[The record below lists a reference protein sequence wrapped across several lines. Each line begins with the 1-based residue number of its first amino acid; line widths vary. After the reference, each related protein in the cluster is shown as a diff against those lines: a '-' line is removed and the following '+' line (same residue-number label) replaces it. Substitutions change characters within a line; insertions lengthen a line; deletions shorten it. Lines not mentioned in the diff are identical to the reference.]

1 MLSKKEID
9 IIKSMD
15 ENYIIGGSNAA
26 MIYIGHD
33 IRNCNDFD
41 LHLSK
46 KINISKLKSILK
58 MDIEIQYDQPEFT
71 SFKGIRLIRLEDL
84 ISHKIKRMNP
94 NDVYDLSFLLKLDF
108 DMSEIKLESER
119 EWIILKS
126 FLEKN

>member
-26 MIYIGHD
+26 MIYIGYD
-33 IRNCNDFD
+33 IRHCNDLD

-46 KINISKLKSILK
+46 KINISKLKSALK

-71 SFKGIRLIRLEDL
+71 SFKGIRLIKLEDL
-84 ISHKIKRMNP
+84 ISYKIKRMHP

-108 DMSEIKLESER
+108 DMSEIKFKSER
-119 EWIILKS
+119 ELIILKS
-126 FLEKN
+126 FFEKS

>member
-84 ISHKIKRMNP
+84 ISYKIKRMNP

-108 DMSEIKLESER
+108 DMSKVKLKSER
-119 EWIILKS
+119 ELIILKS

>member
-41 LHLSK
+41 LHLSRK
-46 KINISKLKSILK
+46 
-58 MDIEIQYDQPEFT
+58 
-71 SFKGIRLIRLEDL
+71 
-84 ISHKIKRMNP
+84 
-94 NDVYDLSFLLKLDF
+94 
-108 DMSEIKLESER
+108 
-119 EWIILKS
+119 
-126 FLEKN
+126 

>member
-58 MDIEIQYDQPEFT
+58 MDIEIQYDQPEFIVL
-71 SFKGIRLIRLEDL
+71 KELDL
-84 ISHKIKRMNP
+84 
-94 NDVYDLSFLLKLDF
+94 
-108 DMSEIKLESER
+108 
-119 EWIILKS
+119 
-126 FLEKN
+126 